1 MIFKKAKIGSLD
13 IKTLCIMVRLIKG
26 KYVCWFHFSYLFVK
40 VTPFE
45 SQIAVFQADGRMQ
58 SLTVLMSSAQ

>member
-1 MIFKKAKIGSLD
+1 
-13 IKTLCIMVRLIKG
+13 MVRLIKG